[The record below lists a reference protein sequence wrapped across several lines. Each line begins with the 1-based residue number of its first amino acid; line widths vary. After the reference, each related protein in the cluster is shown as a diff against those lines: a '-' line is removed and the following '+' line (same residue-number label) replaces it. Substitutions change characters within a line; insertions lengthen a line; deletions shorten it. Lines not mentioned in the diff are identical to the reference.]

1 MERRPL
7 GQSGLTVPVICLG
20 TMTWGEQNTEAEGF
34 EQMDYALDQG
44 VDFFDTAE
52 LYAIP
57 PKPDTQG
64 RTEEIIG
71 GWFAAR
77 KNRDKVILATKAI
90 GRSDM
95 TWFRKDG
102 APGRPTRA
110 QIREAVDG
118 SLKRLKTD
126 YIDLYQLHW
135 PGRPVSQFG
144 ANPVIYAH
152 PDGDGVAIE
161 ETFDAFAELV
171 GEGKIRH
178 IGISNESAWG
188 TMRWLEIASRKAGP
202 RIVTIQNAYHLANR
216 TYETAL
222 AEIGLREKVGL
233 LAYSPLAQGFLT
245 GKYRGGARP
254 AGSRMALFDR
264 GQRYEMPGAEAAY
277 EAYFKLAER
286 FGLDPAQMA
295 IRFVTARPFVTSA
308 IIGATSMTQLETDIA
323 AARLDWTAELEA
335 AVDAVQLVH
344 TNPCP

>member
-161 ETFDAFAELV
+161 ETFDVQVPFNANEPDAALDLSTVGAVCDGVAALV
-171 GEGKIRH
+171 R
-178 IGISNESAWG
+178 
-188 TMRWLEIASRKAGP
+188 
-202 RIVTIQNAYHLANR
+202 
-216 TYETAL
+216 
-222 AEIGLREKVGL
+222 
-233 LAYSPLAQGFLT
+233 
-245 GKYRGGARP
+245 
-254 AGSRMALFDR
+254 
-264 GQRYEMPGAEAAY
+264 
-277 EAYFKLAER
+277 
-286 FGLDPAQMA
+286 
-295 IRFVTARPFVTSA
+295 
-308 IIGATSMTQLETDIA
+308 
-323 AARLDWTAELEA
+323 AARG
-335 AVDAVQLVH
+335 
-344 TNPCP
+344 